1 MRDEYDFSDGKHGA
15 VIQSPGKTR
24 ITLMLDDDLV
34 EHFRARAEAA
44 GTGYQDLIN
53 DILREAAARTEVCS
67 REDAPLTVGLLRRVI
82 REELHS
88 S

>member
-1 MRDEYDFSDGKHGA
+1 MRDEYDFSGGKRGA

-24 ITLMLDDDLV
+24 ITLMLDDDIV
-34 EHFRARAEAA
+34 EHFRTQAEAA
-44 GTGYQDLIN
+44 GTGYHELIN
-53 DILREAAARTEVCS
+53 DILREAAVRTDVRS
-67 REDAPLTVGLLRRVI
+67 REDTPLTVAILRKVL